1 MQKLISSLFILGA
14 KATKQQLSGRMMQL
28 NKWPAISGIHLL
40 GNSTSSNQSTP
51 SNLSTSAMVRP
62 SSGEETLS
70 ISSDDGWLSE
80 ETMSLPNNVSLTQ
93 SQEQGSNSVN
103 VSVPQQGMEPQSNST
118 DLSVQ
123 GQKKPESSSTDT
135 SIPQCLNVAE
145 SVEVS
150 SNSPLTPSEV
160 MQLYQQSCSR
170 MNMAAKMSV
179 KLFDE
184 ETRMTHNVAGR
195 NKSQLDTKIIDYIKT
210 QCFNFLYV
218 NQVRTWKRS
227 GLNVLKQS
235 TRCPED

>member
-1 MQKLISSLFILGA
+1 
-14 KATKQQLSGRMMQL
+14 
-28 NKWPAISGIHLL
+28 
-40 GNSTSSNQSTP
+40 
-51 SNLSTSAMVRP
+51 MVRP
-62 SSGEETLS
+62 SSREETLS

-80 ETMSLPNNVSLTQ
+80 ETMSLPSNVSLTQ
-93 SQEQGSNSVN
+93 SQEQGSNSANN

-123 GQKKPESSSTDT
+123 GQKKSESSSTDI

-145 SVEVS
+145 NVEVS

-210 QCFNFLYV
+210 QCFEFFPCKSSENMEKEWSECV
-218 NQVRTWKRS
+218 KAIDEMSRR
-227 GLNVLKQS
+227 LKKKKTMVAPKKS
-235 TRCPED
+235 